1 MLKVKTCSHLSKNPL
16 DGFGNRLKIK
26 IAKILMRSLYNS
38 EKLHVNL
45 SLLMQSF

>member
-1 MLKVKTCSHLSKNPL
+1 MDLVIDLKH
-16 DGFGNRLKIK
+16 

-38 EKLHVNL
+38 EKLHVNV